1 MASDR
6 DVDNGGDMILGSGAG
21 NAEAGRKGE
30 QNKNKSNKNMIV
42 NVRMLGCF
50 FEVK

>member
-21 NAEAGRKGE
+21 NAEAGGTGGTK
-30 QNKNKSNKNMIV
+30 
-42 NVRMLGCF
+42 
-50 FEVK
+50 